1 MICGTLPATNKPPR
15 MDDIIASNIGTRL
28 MELRDLDLNLLLVL
42 AELMREKSVSKA
54 AENLGMS
61 QPGMSNALNR
71 LRALLGDD
79 LLLRTGR
86 GMQPTPYAERLAEP
100 LNEAFRLIYGV
111 VNLEMDFDPATS
123 NRNFTI
129 AMTDIGEIDF
139 LANLMRA
146 LERIAPDV
154 SISTVRKGEANLKD
168 ELETG
173 AVDLAIGW
181 LPDLSAGMFQRRLTS
196 SQFVCAFRKGHALD
210 KGGVTLE
217 EFGRANHLV
226 VLAAHTGHM
235 LIERDLERLGVR
247 RNVKLRIPHFAAV
260 GHILSE
266 TDLIATLPGRLVNR
280 SIVPF
285 NLTWSPPPIKLEP
298 IPLNVFWSAKY
309 HRDPANQWLRA
320 MMFDT
325 FSEDAP
331 HVSPMQTVPV
341 P

>member
-1 MICGTLPATNKPPR
+1 
-15 MDDIIASNIGTRL
+15 

-42 AELMREKSVSKA
+42 AELVREKSVSKA

-100 LNEAFRLIYGV
+100 LNEALRLIHGV
-111 VNLEMDFDPATS
+111 VNLEMDFDPARS
-123 NRNFTI
+123 NRSFTI

-146 LERIAPDV
+146 LERVAPDV
-154 SISTVRKGEANLKD
+154 SISTVRKGESNLKD

-181 LPDLSAGMFQRRLTS
+181 LPDLNAGMFQRRLTA
-196 SQFVCAFRKGHALD
+196 SQYVCAFRKGHALD
-210 KGGVTLE
+210 KGSITLE
-217 EFGRANHLV
+217 EFARADHLV
-226 VLAAHTGHM
+226 VLAPHTGHM
-235 LIERDLERLGVR
+235 MIEHDLGRLGVR

-266 TDLIATLPGRLVNR
+266 TDMIAALPGRLVNH

-285 NLTWSPPPIKLEP
+285 NLAWAPLPIKLDP

-325 FSEDAP
+325 FSEGAP
-331 HVSPMQTVPV
+331 HVSPDQAVPL